1 MEYNKMLNSIDVSM
15 FDENEVI
22 NLLLKVIELSNGKV
36 SLLNKKFEEYN
47 LILKKFEEENS
58 SLKKQSESMTEKSS
72 QLRFDLDQANNKI
85 ATQGSTIEELSEKIK
100 TLNSDLSAANV
111 SVQKKEETIYNLSKE
126 NERLQSEL
134 STKTDLLESQNETIQ
149 ELTDSNNNLKDSLS
163 NAYNIID
170 RYKIGVVKIY
180 ANMISDLLALCKSEN
195 SYWGKYLA
203 DIRHK
208 IGKFIEEAT
217 NIEILALSLKS
228 SNSWLTKI
236 ASITWWS
243 KLPTISNVVN
253 KNIHNINELN
263 KVFDNL
269 IQFLINI
276 DITIQLPNCGLCD
289 VIDNYEANLK
299 EKPNFKDLFE
309 NSEISEGTLC
319 EIYKLA
325 INGNSGL
332 CLTFNQ

>member
-1 MEYNKMLNSIDVSM
+1 MLNLIDVSM

-22 NLLLKVIELSNGKV
+22 NLLLKVIELLNGKV
-36 SLLNKKFEEYN
+36 SLLNQ
-47 LILKKFEEENS
+47 KFEEENS
-58 SLKKQSESMTEKSS
+58 LLKKQVESMTEKFS
-72 QLRFDLDQANNKI
+72 QLRSDLDQANNKI
-85 ATQGSTIEELSEKIK
+85 ATQGFTIKEFSEKIK
-100 TLNSDLSAANV
+100 ALSSELSGANV
-111 SVQKKEETIYNLSKE
+111 SVQKNEETICNLLKK
-126 NERLQSEL
+126 NEQLQSEL
-134 STKTDLLESQNETIQ
+134 SIKIDLLESQNKTIQ
-149 ELTDSNNNLKDSLS
+149 ELTDSNNNLKESLS
-163 NAYNIID
+163 NAY
-170 RYKIGVVKIY
+170 IGGVKVY
-180 ANMISDLLALCKSEN
+180 ANMISDLLSLRNCEN
-195 SYWGKYLA
+195 SYWDKYLE
-203 DIRHK
+203 DICYK

-217 NIEILALSLKS
+217 NIEFLVLSLKS

-253 KNIHNINELN
+253 KNIPNINELN

-276 DITIQLPNCGLCD
+276 GITIQLPNCGLCD

-309 NSEISEGTLC
+309 NSEILEGTLC

-325 INGNSGL
+325 INGYNGL